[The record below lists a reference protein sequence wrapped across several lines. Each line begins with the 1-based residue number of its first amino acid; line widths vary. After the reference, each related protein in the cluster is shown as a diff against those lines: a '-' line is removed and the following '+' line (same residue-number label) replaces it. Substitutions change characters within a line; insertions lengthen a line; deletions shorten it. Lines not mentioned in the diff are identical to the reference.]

1 MYLAIDIGTS
11 SCKGALRSDDSYW
24 VEQIGLQVINSGL
37 CVEQD
42 PSDWLEALKLIIP
55 RLLQR
60 AGRGAAE
67 IQGISVSSHSPSL
80 VPVDEDG
87 VALLPCLTWQD
98 RRAQNQASRLSVLL
112 GEYVDPSHFEAKIL
126 WIKENEPHVY
136 ARTKAF
142 LQPKDFIISHLTGK
156 FIIDRSAAL
165 LIRSQS
171 GSQIDLT
178 KIPDALPNWEIVSVT
193 SQWACHL
200 GLVPGIP
207 VVAGGIDAYCEA
219 LGAGLVEDGQ
229 FGDVTGTSTCLS
241 YCLDESNLKPGMAA
255 HVIPQRALYIL
266 PMSLSGGALT
276 WFMSNLGK
284 GLSFDDIGRVVA
296 QSPPGA
302 RGLIFLPYL
311 AGERSPL
318 WDDQAKGV
326 FFGITGSHTQADF
339 LRAVLEGSAFA
350 VRHNLEFL
358 AQQVPTPNE
367 ARATGGGARLAIW
380 NQIKA
385 DVTGLSYQ
393 QLDIAEGALLGGIIL
408 AMYAVEKRPI
418 SNLVSE
424 LVGVQKVFTPQP
436 SSAVYD
442 ESFYRFKQLYSS
454 TRELMHRTHS

>member
-1 MYLAIDIGTS
+1 MYLAIDIGTG
-11 SCKGALRSDDSYW
+11 SCKGALRTDDSYW
-24 VEQIGLQVINSGL
+24 VEQIGLQVVSSGL
-37 CVEQD
+37 RVEQN

-60 AGRGAAE
+60 AGRKAAE

-80 VPVDEDG
+80 VPVDEEG

-98 RRAQNQASRLSVLL
+98 RRAQRQASRLSLL
-112 GEYVDPSHFEAKIL
+112 TGEHVDPSHFEAKIL
-126 WIKENEPHVY
+126 WIKENEPEIY
-136 ARTKAF
+136 AWTKVF
-142 LQPKDFIISHLTGK
+142 LQPKDFIISYLTGK

-178 KIPDALPNWEIVSVT
+178 KIPPAVPNWEIVGLT
-193 SQWACHL
+193 SESARQF

-241 YCLDESNLKPGMAA
+241 YCLDEANARPGTAA

-276 WFMSNLGK
+276 WFMNNLGQ
-284 GLSFDDIGRVVA
+284 GLSFDDIDRMVA

-302 RGLIFLPYL
+302 RGLLFLPYL

-326 FFGITGSHTQADF
+326 FFGITTSHTQADF

-358 AQQVPTPNE
+358 AQRVPIPSE
-367 ARATGGGARLAIW
+367 VRATGGGAKLAVW

-385 DVTGLSYQ
+385 DITGLAYQ
-393 QLDIAEGALLGGIIL
+393 QLDIAEGALSGGIIL
-408 AMYAVEKRPI
+408 ARYAVEKRLI
-418 SNLVSE
+418 SDLVSE
-424 LVGVQKVFTPQP
+424 LVGVQRVFTPQL

-442 ESFYRFKQLYSS
+442 DSFQRYKQLYSC
-454 TRELMHRTHS
+454 TRELMH